1 MIFNKFF
8 HGLHIF
14 FKKCQTSKERT
25 IMKIKDY
32 IINNF
37 KDDDLNTLRTTI
49 SECVNEEDEETL
61 PGLGVFMELIW
72 NGSDEDTKKSML
84 DILLKEIEKNK

>member
-1 MIFNKFF
+1 
-8 HGLHIF
+8 
-14 FKKCQTSKERT
+14 
-25 IMKIKDY
+25 MKIKDY

-49 SECVNEEDEETL
+49 SECIMENDEETL
-61 PGLGVFMELIW
+61 PGLGVFLELIW
-72 NGSDEDTKKSML
+72 KGADEDTKKSML